1 MIAASQH
8 LNQYVSKRDLIEKAD
23 YRSVFNLSPDL
34 SGQVN
39 MLRGNIDFFQLQ
51 DGLSVHF
58 SNACD
63 LQDLEIIRECQ
74 PRLCI
79 SYFLEGSIE
88 AYIGDDPI
96 PMPAFDDHSQS
107 WKPVA
112 SMFSQCKTELFKR
125 YAKRGNYIKKI
136 VITITPA
143 WLKKL
148 YHGTAELDQI
158 QSFSQTHLA
167 RKNWTPSA
175 HSIAIVEQIINSAH
189 MPDVMRRLY
198 VESRTLMLVE
208 EAFRELIGFHPN
220 ERLGSIR
227 PQDRDRL
234 KAIEYYLQNHV
245 GHQISTKEL
254 ATEVGISVNSL
265 QRLITKAYDMSA
277 SRFIRTFM
285 LERARTSMEREG
297 ISISEAAYLAGYN
310 SPANFATAFKKCF
323 GFSPSGLS
331 DI

>member
-8 LNQYVSKRDLIEKAD
+8 LNRYISKRDLIKKTD

-63 LQDLEIIRECQ
+63 LQNLEIIRECQ

-79 SYFLEGSIE
+79 SYFLEGNIE
-88 AYIGDDPI
+88 AYIGNDPI
-96 PMPAFDDHSQS
+96 PMPIFDEKNQS
-107 WKPVA
+107 WQPVA
-112 SMFSQCKTELFKR
+112 TMFSQCKSELFKR
-125 YAKRGNYIKKI
+125 YAKRGSFIKKI
-136 VITITPA
+136 VITITPE
-143 WLKKL
+143 WLEKFK
-148 YHGTAELDQI
+148 HDTIEFNQI
-158 QSFSQTHLA
+158 QSFVQTHLA
-167 RKNWTPSA
+167 RKNWTPSP
-175 HSIAIVEQIINSAH
+175 HSIAIVEQIITSAN
-189 MPDVMRRLY
+189 MSEIMRRLY

-208 EAFRELIGFHPN
+208 EALRELIGFHPN
-220 ERLGSIR
+220 ERHGNIR

-234 KAIEYYLQNHV
+234 KAVEHYLQNHI

-254 ATEVGISVNSL
+254 ANEVGISVNSL

-277 SRFIRTFM
+277 SKFIRTFM
-285 LERARTSMEREG
+285 LERARTTMERDG
-297 ISISEAAYLAGYN
+297 ISISEAAYIAGYN

-331 DI
+331 EI